1 MSRCC
6 WLRETQRDNES
17 SACAWPLAAD
27 TRIFL
32 QLFAESFLLVATGA
46 ALGWL
51 FAIWATGALARWPLL
66 DRSLAPNT
74 TVLLFT
80 LGISV
85 VVALIF
91 GLVPFRSAM
100 RVPIGLALKTS
111 SATSYQDRKS
121 HRSAQLVVALQMSM
135 CLVLLVGAGLLVR
148 TLHNLETLNLGLRPS
163 GLLVFGLTPQQQIHN
178 DAEGIG
184 FFQALIAR
192 IRALPGVESAT
203 LMRQRLGVGW
213 SSNTS
218 VYVDGQKPKVSD
230 GSRMRWNSVGSDFFH
245 TLAVP
250 IPRARHQRCRYFRSS
265 QGRGCEADLR

>member
-51 FAIWATGALARWPLL
+51 FAIWATGALARWSLL
-66 DRSLAPNT
+66 DRSLAPDT

-91 GLVPFRSAM
+91 GLVRLRSAM
-100 RVPIGLALKTS
+100 RVPIGLALKTL
-111 SATSYQDRKS
+111 SAPSYLTSKYHHS
-121 HRSAQLVVALQMSM
+121 TPLVLALQMSM
-135 CLVLLVGAGLLVR
+135 C
-148 TLHNLETLNLGLRPS
+148 
-163 GLLVFGLTPQQQIHN
+163 
-178 DAEGIG
+178 
-184 FFQALIAR
+184 
-192 IRALPGVESAT
+192 
-203 LMRQRLGVGW
+203 
-213 SSNTS
+213 
-218 VYVDGQKPKVSD
+218 
-230 GSRMRWNSVGSDFFH
+230 
-245 TLAVP
+245 
-250 IPRARHQRCRYFRSS
+250 
-265 QGRGCEADLR
+265 